1 VNHGLVETDQWA
13 WWLWSCIV
21 KKKKKK
27 KKFQEK
33 FSFCIIKLDLI
44 KFSLSFTLL
53 FWQSSKLRGV
63 NGCFVAF
70 GSRTLLKK
78 KKGDVTLHYVV
89 TPLRLNHGIQQRLW
103 S

>member
-13 WWLWSCIV
+13 WWRGSGMV

-27 KKFQEK
+27 KTLLDN
-33 FSFCIIKLDLI
+33 FSCCIITLDLI
-44 KFSLSFTLL
+44 HVRLSFPLL